1 MATILVI
8 DDDPQLR
15 RLLARVLKGA
25 GHTVHEAKNGRKG
38 IELFHQIHPA
48 LVITDIV
55 MPDTEGI
62 ETIRELRGE
71 APALPILAI
80 SGGANLALYLEFAA
94 ELGATASLAKP
105 FGNDELLSV
114 VEKLLTAT

>member
-1 MATILVI
+1 MAKILLI

-15 RLLARVLKGA
+15 RLLSRVLKGA
-25 GHTVHEAKNGRKG
+25 GHTVREAKDGREG
-38 IELFHQIHPA
+38 IELFHRTRPA

-62 ETIRELRGE
+62 ETIRELRRE

-80 SGGANLALYLEFAA
+80 SGGGNLSLYLRLAD
-94 ELGATASLAKP
+94 ELGATTTLAKP
-105 FGNDELLSV
+105 FGNDELLSAV
-114 VEKLLTAT
+114 